1 MPAASAHRS
10 QLLGAD
16 EGDQVTP
23 IGVTQPAQGTNLEL
37 IIRPWSQVA
46 HRYRLRTGQRHV
58 HPNGRS
64 ARHRY
69 GTVTQVKRERSVLWR
84 GLQHHLS
91 AVGPAID
98 ILEASRV

>member
-1 MPAASAHRS
+1 MRPIARRMSSCVVMINLLSTAGRRGLYARASAHRS
-10 QLLGAD
+10 RLLGAD
-16 EGDQVTP
+16 EGDQITP

-64 ARHRY
+64 ARCRY
-69 GTVTQVKRERSVLWR
+69 G
-84 GLQHHLS
+84 
-91 AVGPAID
+91 AVM
-98 ILEASRV
+98 